1 LSLRTFTAT
10 ASLLVL
16 SVPASAQQQA
26 PQQPSAEQMRAV
38 MQATMG
44 AMVSVMGPMTE
55 AVLEAQLNVAARLET
70 ADRLAQ
76 FKKNLYDSLVKKG
89 FTPADALQI
98 TMASNPP
105 SATPAAK

>member
-1 LSLRTFTAT
+1 
-10 ASLLVL
+10 VL
-16 SVPASAQQQA
+16 SVAASAQQQA
-26 PQQPSAEQMRAV
+26 PQQPSPEQMRAI

-55 AVLEAQLNVAARLET
+55 AVIEAQLNVAARPET

-98 TMASNPP
+98 TIASNPP